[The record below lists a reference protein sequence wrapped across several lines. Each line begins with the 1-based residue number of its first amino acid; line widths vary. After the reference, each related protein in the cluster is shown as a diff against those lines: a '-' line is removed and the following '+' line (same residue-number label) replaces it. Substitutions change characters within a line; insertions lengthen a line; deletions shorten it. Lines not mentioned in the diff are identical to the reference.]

1 MGDVRWQREETRG
14 KGVVVVAVYRVCYL
28 ARELHSFRSQPL
40 LLHPLSTESAMHSA
54 GKFVSTRR

>member
-1 MGDVRWQREETRG
+1 MGDVRWQREETG

-28 ARELHSFRSQPL
+28 ARELHSFPSQPL